1 MPTTNVSIADLLNQG
16 LSHPALTQTLALAP
30 NVVPDDTKLVA
41 AFRKAGTQVVVSPKL
56 EALLGSLITVQTP
69 LDLATRF
76 IEAKY
81 QALGGPTGFLGKAT
95 TAVTVCPDGKGYY
108 RHHAGGSIY
117 WHYATGAHEVH
128 GLIRQK
134 WANLGWERSFLG
146 YPTTDETPGR
156 ELEGKGRFNRFQGG
170 GIWWH
175 PATGAFEVH
184 GAILQ
189 KYLELGAE
197 GSLLGYPTTD
207 ETGTPDG
214 VGRFNHFQL
223 GSIYWTP
230 YTGAHE
236 VHGLIRQLWAERGW
250 ERNPA
255 VGYPTTDELIPDRH
269 MGFARPL
276 VIRRPGLSL
285 PADVFRL
292 PAEATTPGL
301 VVKPT
306 TPTPGPRGMGA
317 AAMNLTAGGNQAL
330 VSAATLTPAPVAVA
344 VNPTPAAATLPT
356 AVMLGSV
363 SSVVL
368 GNLLQAGI
376 SQGAKENAPSRNRFS
391 DFENAVLFWQRDAS
405 AATILQPWRQTAK
418 GEKLGLSAAEVA
430 GLASTPIRSALSR
443 IPGVAVAAV
452 NFSGAT
458 RYSHDGAGV
467 HNRRHKLLTILQGVQ
482 MIGATPMPVSALVEI
497 HCEISFDPINWRLV
511 GQLVEWR
518 LLSASGLFLGAP
530 IERQLHGL
538 LDPILWTTFPAQTIP
553 SQDGAPLPVLSV
565 KVMPDGEVCVYIEP

>member
-1 MPTTNVSIADLLNQG
+1 MPVTRVSIADLLDQG
-16 LSHPALTQTLALAP
+16 LSHPALTPTLTLAP
-30 NVVPDDTKLVA
+30 DVVPDDTKLVA

-56 EALLGSLITVQTP
+56 EALLGSLVTVQTP
-69 LDLATRF
+69 LQLATSF

-81 QALGGPTGFLGKAT
+81 QALGGVAGFLGKAT

-156 ELEGKGRFNRFQGG
+156 DLEGKGRFNRFQGG

-175 PATGAFEVH
+175 PANGAFEVH

-197 GSLLGYPTTD
+197 GSLLGYPATD

-255 VGYPTTDELIPDRH
+255 VGYPITDELIPDRH

-276 VIRRPGLSL
+276 VIRRPGLGL
-285 PADVFRL
+285 PSDVFRL
-292 PAEATTPGL
+292 PAAATTPGL
-301 VVKPT
+301 AVS
-306 TPTPGPRGMGA
+306 PTPPAPRGLGA
-317 AAMNLTAGGNQAL
+317 TAINLNVLGNQAL
-330 VSAATLTPAPVAVA
+330 VSAAAATPA
-344 VNPTPAAATLPT
+344 PAAATLPT
-356 AVMLGSV
+356 AVMLGNV
-363 SSVVL
+363 STVVL

-376 SQGAKENAPSRNRFS
+376 SQGAKENAPSRNRFG

-405 AATILQPWRQTAK
+405 AATMLQPWRQTAK
-418 GEKLGLSAAEVA
+418 GEKLGLTAAEVA
-430 GLASTPIRSALSR
+430 GLASTPIRNALSR
-443 IPGVAVAAV
+443 IPSVAVAGV
-452 NFSGAT
+452 NFTGAT
-458 RYSHDGAGV
+458 RYSYDGAGV
-467 HNRRHKLLTILQGVQ
+467 HNRRHKLLTSLQGIQ

-497 HCEISFDPINWRLV
+497 HCEISFDPINWRIV

-518 LLSASGLFLGAP
+518 LLSTSGVFLGAP
-530 IERQLHGL
+530 IERQLHTL
-538 LDPILWTTFPAQTIP
+538 LDPILWTVFPAQTIP
-553 SQDGAPLPVLSV
+553 TQDGAPLPVLSV
-565 KVMPDGEVCVYIEP
+565 KVMPDGDVSVYIEP